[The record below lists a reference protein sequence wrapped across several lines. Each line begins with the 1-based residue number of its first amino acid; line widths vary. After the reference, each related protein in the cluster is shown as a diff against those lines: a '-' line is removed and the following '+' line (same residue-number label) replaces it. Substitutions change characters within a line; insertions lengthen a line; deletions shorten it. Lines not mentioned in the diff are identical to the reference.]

1 MPNSGGNPTIDVR
14 TGEEL
19 DVALID
25 RLLKA
30 HIDGLQGLPTISQFP
45 SGHSNLTYMVSY
57 ANRDLVLR
65 RPPQG
70 TKPKSGHSMVREY
83 SVMKALKP
91 LYPSVPDVLL
101 YGDHDSELGA
111 EFYVMDRVVG
121 DIVHKSIPDS
131 WGFNADDGKK
141 LCTAFFD
148 KLIDLHDVDYKAAGL
163 ESFGKPEGYVRRQI
177 DGWNGRYERAKT
189 PDVDDFNDVR
199 QWLEDNCPEESGDVS
214 VLHGDFRLDNVILDK
229 NNHFNI
235 LAVLDW
241 EISALGDPLMDLG
254 NTLAYWTEAGDPQ
267 ELKAMSM
274 QPSMA
279 SGMMTRNEVVE
290 YYCEK
295 RNVKVPNISFYMAY
309 GTFRLAVILQQIYYR
324 FYHGQ
329 TKNAAFDRFGQQVNL
344 LGNHAR
350 TLINQA

>member
-1 MPNSGGNPTIDVR
+1 MPSSGNPTIDVR
-14 TGEEL
+14 SGEEL
-19 DVALID
+19 DVELID

-30 HIDGLQGLPTISQFP
+30 DIAGLKGRPTISQFP

-57 ANRDLVLR
+57 ENRDLVLR

-91 LYPSVPDVLL
+91 LYPSVPEVLL
-101 YGDHDSELGA
+101 YQDHDSELGA
-111 EFYVMDRVVG
+111 EFYVMERVEG
-121 DIVHKSIPDS
+121 DLVHKTIPGN
-131 WGFNADDGKK
+131 WGFTTDDGRK
-141 LCTAFFD
+141 LCTAFWD
-148 KLIDLHDVDYKAAGL
+148 KLIELHDVDYKAAGL
-163 ESFGKPEGYVRRQI
+163 ESFGKPDGYVKRQI
-177 DGWNGRYERAKT
+177 DGWNSRFERAKT
-189 PDVDDFNDVR
+189 PDIDDFSDVSA
-199 QWLEDNCPEESGDVS
+199 WLEQNCPAESGQVS

-254 NTLAYWTEAGDPQ
+254 NTLAYWTEAGDAKEFQ
-267 ELKAMSM
+267 AMSM

-279 SGMMTRNEVVE
+279 DGMMTRQQVVE

-295 RNVKVPNISFYMAY
+295 RNVKVPNVNFYIAY

-329 TKNAAFDRFGQQVNL
+329 TKNAAFSRFAPQVNM
-344 LGNHAR
+344 LGNHTR
-350 TLINQA
+350 EIINQT